1 MNSGNHTTHMELE
14 AECCE
19 TFQIH
24 GDVIDAVRSHMPED
38 ELLDSISDT
47 FKVFGDKTRIKILYV
62 LHASELCV
70 CDIAQLLDMNQSAI
84 SHQLRV
90 LKQAKLIKSRR
101 EGKSVFYSLDDSHV
115 RTILSMGMEH
125 AMEQE

>member
-1 MNSGNHTTHMELE
+1 MGSTNQTNYMELE

-19 TFQIH
+19 TFQVH
-24 GDVIDAVRSHMPED
+24 GDIVDAVRNHMPED